1 MQKSYCSILPHSKTH
16 TLRRTPLDE
25 ESAPRTDIYLSTHNT
40 HMRQTS
46 MPPPG
51 FEPAI
56 RANERSQTNA
66 SDHMTNV
73 NSVITKLYSSSVS
86 CVRTEGSKVICCS
99 FHAHNYYH
107 IGTSN
112 KTARVW
118 YSLLHKQMLCDS
130 FLFTGTASLQFW
142 QRQPRPACFLL
153 SADIMIYS
161 EYYSV
166 NNSLFAR
173 YFFLPVAYPPWI
185 ASYRST

>member
-1 MQKSYCSILPHSKTH
+1 
-16 TLRRTPLDE
+16 
-25 ESAPRTDIYLSTHNT
+25 
-40 HMRQTS
+40 MRKNPF
-46 MPPPG
+46 PPPG

-66 SDHMTNV
+66 SDRMITV

-86 CVRTEGSKVICCS
+86 CVRTEGSKVICCPL
-99 FHAHNYYH
+99 HAHNYYH

-112 KTARVW
+112 KSALVW
-118 YSLLHKQMLCDS
+118 YSLLPKQMFCDS
-130 FLFTGTASLQFW
+130 FLFTGAASLQLQ

-161 EYYSV
+161 QYYSV

-173 YFFLPVAYPPWI
+173 SFFLPVAYPPWI